1 MKNNYLQDLFS
12 LEGKV
17 ALVTGGGRGI
27 GQVICRELARCGAD
41 IAIFS
46 RSGAGET
53 VKLIESEGGKA
64 LDIIA
69 DATDESS
76 VRKGMEKI
84 MEVYGRLDIVV
95 NNAGV
100 CYHKDAFEATVE
112 EWRECLDINLTGEYI
127 VCREAAR
134 VMIENN
140 FKGSMVNIAS
150 MSGHIVNVP
159 QCQAAYNASKA
170 GVIHM
175 TKSLA
180 IEWIDKNIR
189 VNSVSP
195 GYVATPMSV
204 DPDFVEPELMAAW
217 LNLKNSVVQLSGS
230 AVNLPDTQPV
240 LISLSTELTLFF
252 NFFNKHN
259 KKGATHRLFSV
270 SCAFLHVN
278 KLYYYL
284 IKHFKSFYSKN
295 LSSSIAHSA

>member
-1 MKNNYLQDLFS
+1 MRTNYLQDLFS

-204 DPDFVEPELMAAW
+204 DPDFVEPELMAA
-217 LNLKNSVVQLSGS
+217 NV
-230 AVNLPDTQPV
+230 PDA
-240 LISLSTELTLFF
+240 S
-252 NFFNKHN
+252 H
-259 KKGATHRLFSV
+259 G
-270 SCAFLHVN
+270 
-278 KLYYYL
+278 
-284 IKHFKSFYSKN
+284 
-295 LSSSIAHSA
+295 